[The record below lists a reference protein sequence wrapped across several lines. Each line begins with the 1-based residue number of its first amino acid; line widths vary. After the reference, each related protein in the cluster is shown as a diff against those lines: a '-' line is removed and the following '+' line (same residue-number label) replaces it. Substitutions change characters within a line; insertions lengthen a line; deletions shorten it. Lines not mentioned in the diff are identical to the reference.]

1 MLKPL
6 VIFTSALTLIACQE
20 SPNQKSVER
29 DFDESTFVSSNL
41 PLVVMQTNH
50 LTIPDEPKMLAT
62 FTLIN
67 SSDGINQLNDT
78 TNLEFGFDEENRY
91 AGIEVR
97 GHGSQSFAKQQ
108 YSIELWTNE
117 EGASLAGYDIGTH
130 ENVLEDDE
138 VLDDQS
144 TELLGMGKE
153 EDWILYAPYSDKSL
167 MRNVLAYDLATEIT
181 GRWQPQTEFVEM
193 FFTDADSQLDY
204 RGVYILTEKIKR
216 DKNRLDIN
224 KLKDDEIDGEDLTG
238 GYILELTPKHR
249 IKSDEIAFFA
259 GKEQSE
265 EDYFVITYP
274 KAKNLQPEQQAYI
287 TDYSNKF
294 VSALYS
300 SNAEDDDTGYTAFA
314 ELGSLVDFLLI
325 NELFKNR
332 DAFYSSTYFY
342 KDKNEKLVAGP
353 VWDFNLSSGND
364 THAKNIDTS
373 PSGWFYTNKWVAE
386 RLYESPKFT
395 TAFKARWAELRQG
408 VLSNDAINNRID
420 SEFSKLNQGAASR
433 NFEKWDILGK
443 FIQGNQ
449 IPDSQSHLEEVEYLR
464 AWLLQRLIWIDNNI
478 DKL

>member
-1 MLKPL
+1 MLKSL
-6 VIFTSALTLIACQE
+6 SILISALALVACQE
-20 SPNQKSVER
+20 SPNQQSVEK
-29 DFDESTFVSSNL
+29 DFDESTFTSSNL

-50 LTIPDEPKMLAT
+50 ITIPDEPKMLAT

-67 SSDGINQLNDT
+67 SPDNINTLSDST
-78 TNLEFGFDEENRY
+78 TLDFGFDDENRY

-97 GHGSQSFAKQQ
+97 GFGSQAFAKQQ
-108 YSIELWTNE
+108 YGIELWTHE
-117 EGASLAGYDIGTH
+117 DGTSLAGYDIGTH
-130 ENVLEDDE
+130 EDILEDDE
-138 VLDDQS
+138 VLDDQA

-167 MRNVLAYDLATEIT
+167 MRNVLAYDLATDIT

-193 FFTDADSQLDY
+193 FFTDSDNKLDY

-238 GYILELTPKHR
+238 GYILELTPQSR
-249 IKSDEIAFFA
+249 IKPDETSFKAGSDH
-259 GKEQSE
+259 
-265 EDYFVITYP
+265 FVIAYP
-274 KAKNLQPEQQAYI
+274 KTKDIQPEQKTYI
-287 TDYSNKF
+287 ETYSNSF
-294 VSALYS
+294 IDALYS
-300 SNAEDDDTGYTAFA
+300 ANADDDETGYTAYA
-314 ELGSLVDFLLI
+314 ELDSLVEYLLI
-325 NELFKNR
+325 NEMFKNR

-364 THAKNIDTS
+364 THVENVNTS

-386 RLYESPKFT
+386 RLYQSPKFIA
-395 TAFKARWAELRQG
+395 AFKARWTELRSG
-408 VLSNDAINNRID
+408 LLSNEAINQRVD
-420 SEFSKLNQGAASR
+420 TEFAKLNQGAATR

-443 FIQGNQ
+443 YIQGNQ
-449 IPDSQSHLEEVEYLR
+449 IPDSQSHSEEVEYLR
-464 AWLLQRLIWIDNNI
+464 NWLLQRLSWIESNI